1 MKRNLLFSLM
11 AFLVMV
17 LSTSCTGV
25 ESGSRGVEVSWGGKT
40 NMDVVYGEGIDW
52 GVHWMW
58 DDMIEYDVREKTI
71 IEKFEFNDKNNMSTP
86 VAVSIDYKLD
96 AQKVNTIHSTIG
108 KDQLDMKIMTTL
120 SSAAKQVI
128 PQYSASEL
136 NLSKREEAE
145 GKIFSVLKEEFPAF
159 YVSCSRVRI
168 TDVDIPRG
176 IAEAAEAN
184 AKQTELNKL
193 SASKVEQARNNLLA
207 AEFDSKAQALLSR
220 PEMIALKKL
229 EVEMTWAKKGI
240 SPYGHDN
247 VFGAETTV
255 VKGLK

>member
-11 AFLVMV
+11 TILVMV
-17 LSTSCTGV
+17 LATACTGV

-52 GVHWMW
+52 GMHWLW
-58 DDMIEYDVREKTI
+58 DDMVEYDVREKTLT
-71 IEKFEFNDKNNMSTP
+71 EKFEFNDKNNMKTP
-86 VAVSIDYKLD
+86 VAVSIDYKLES
-96 AQKVNTIHSTIG
+96 QKVNVIHSTIG
-108 KDQLDMKIMTTL
+108 KDQLDVKIMTTL

-145 GKIFSVLKEEFPAF
+145 GKIFDVLKEEFPAF

-168 TDVDIPRG
+168 TDVDIPSG
-176 IAEAAEAN
+176 IAEAAEAT
-184 AKQTELNKL
+184 AKQAELNKL
-193 SASKVEQARNNLLA
+193 SASKVEQAENNLKA
-207 AEFDSKAQALLSR
+207 AEFDSRAKALLSR

-229 EVEMTWAKKGI
+229 EVEMEWARRGV

-247 VFGAETTV
+247 VFGAETAI

>member
-1 MKRNLLFSLM
+1 MKKSLLFFIVTLV
-11 AFLVMV
+11 VMV

-52 GVHWMW
+52 GMHWLW

-86 VAVSIDYKLD
+86 VAVSIDYRLD

-145 GKIFSVLKEEFPAF
+145 GKIFDVLKEEFPAF

-168 TDVDIPRG
+168 TDVDIPSG
-176 IAEAAEAN
+176 IAEAAEAT
-184 AKQTELNKL
+184 AKQAELNKL
-193 SASKVEQARNNLLA
+193 SASKVEQAENNLKA
-207 AEFDSKAQALLSR
+207 AEFDSRAKALLSR

-229 EVEMTWAKKGI
+229 EVEMEWARRGV

-247 VFGAETTV
+247 VFGAETAI